1 MTSYSRANRL
11 LHAVVLVAFLP
22 ALVQA
27 QTRGAVEPDDIPS
40 PRAAAARQERTDIL
54 NFVRAYEPV
63 KLGLTRDAGDEL
75 FMDFTLS
82 LMFPLLG
89 DYWDAPAAGEPWWG
103 KRDGLFNSQ
112 HTALF
117 LSGTVRAGQYVWGR
131 PSAPVVEKRFNPQ
144 LFLRFWLPVDGRE
157 SANKFLDVIYAH
169 ESNGQSITTADR
181 FQEQREVYRKLEA
194 DPDSPLAYD
203 RSLRSARDAIS
214 RGWDYVGVNA
224 SWSWR
229 EERHIAMVKVR
240 EYLPWGFL
248 QQDAEQSNDWEGDGP
263 THRRRDYDGLT
274 LQYTVFENA
283 LIDNVPFLTGRTTF
297 TYTTGLSRPGRHN
310 TFELDLGVALWRRPF
325 SLWVRYGYNSNLTNY
340 YRRDHSVGGGIAIW
354 SFF

>member
-1 MTSYSRANRL
+1 MTRL
-11 LHAVVLVAFLP
+11 LRLSAVLLLAIAARLAADDPTTPV
-22 ALVQA
+22 
-27 QTRGAVEPDDIPS
+27 GPDDSPS
-40 PRAAAARQERTDIL
+40 PRAAAARQERADVL

-63 KLGLTRDAGDEL
+63 KLGLTQDEGDEL

-89 DYWDAPAAGEPWWG
+89 DYWDDPEKDNPWWG
-103 KRDGLFNSQ
+103 RKDGFFNSQ

-117 LSGTVRAGQYVWGR
+117 LSGTVRAGQYIWGR

-144 LFLRFWLPVDGRE
+144 LFLRFWIPHHGRE
-157 SANKFLDVIYAH
+157 SANKFLDVIYGH
-169 ESNGQSITTADR
+169 ESNGQSITTEQR
-181 FQEQREVYRKLEA
+181 FLEQREIYRLLE
-194 DPDSPLAYD
+194 DEPTSPLAID
-203 RSLRSARDAIS
+203 RAHRSARDAIS
-214 RGWDYVGVNA
+214 RGWDYIGVNA

-229 EERHIAMVKVR
+229 EERHVAWVKVH
-240 EYLPWGFL
+240 EYLPGGIL
-248 QQDAEQSNDWEGDGP
+248 QDGAEQSNVWEGDGP
-263 THRRRDYDGLT
+263 TRPRRDYDGLS

-297 TYTTGLSRPGRHN
+297 TYKTGLSRPGRYN

-325 SLWVRYGYNSNLTNY
+325 SLWFRYGYNSNLTNY
-340 YRRDHSVGGGIAIW
+340 YRRDHSLGGGISIW